1 MVFRTSPEWRQKYE
15 QEIVELYYE
24 TLLES
29 GAKYGTNLSRESY
42 PIAQVWKDYADFG
55 ALRMVFY
62 YSFDVQFFYRHVALD
77 IERSFKSF
85 IVQHNVTPE
94 NVPPFML

>member
-42 PIAQVWKDYADFG
+42 PIAQCWKDYADFG
-55 ALRMVFY
+55 ALKMVY
-62 YSFDVQFFYRHVALD
+62 YFTILECFVDRHCALD